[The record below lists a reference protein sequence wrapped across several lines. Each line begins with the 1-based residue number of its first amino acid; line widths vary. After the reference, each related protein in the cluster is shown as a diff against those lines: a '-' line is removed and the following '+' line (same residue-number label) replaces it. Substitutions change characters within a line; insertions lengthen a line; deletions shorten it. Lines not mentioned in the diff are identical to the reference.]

1 MWMSARPALAAIVA
15 ALAVDQAPTNA
26 LGSSARPPVPVA
38 PKDLPAQPAPLMITP
53 SSSPLDLRDYPPDA
67 LRPLLVT
74 PSAKPLDLAQ
84 YLPDESTA
92 MRNGA
97 YGGLPQQ
104 LHTSP
109 RSAPAEQP
117 SILPMAN
124 MYQLDL
130 IYADLFSF
138 SGQSMICGAAAMA
151 NAIQFLRFD
160 RKPPMVNLAKVS
172 VPAGASKED
181 LMRGVFARCRV
192 SRIKGST
199 DVELLACSREFL
211 KQGGYALGGTSLRS
225 MWANVGSRGRMAP
238 QPADLSTVIQLN
250 RAAVLLFGWYTATRN
265 PLNHGWTY
273 TRTGGHFVTLAG
285 YDQARGA
292 RIYISNPLIDYAAL
306 GVEPVSALVLEP
318 VGADIAFAKLG
329 GASSQN
335 LNRVAGRKW
344 QTRDLTAR
352 RIAVLESIL
361 TAGPTTPIRS
371 VGAKG

>member
-1 MWMSARPALAAIVA
+1 MSVRSLLAVIA
-15 ALAVDQAPTNA
+15 ASLAVDSAPSAALTAQAQSPP
-26 LGSSARPPVPVA
+26 SASADRPPP
-38 PKDLPAQPAPLMITP
+38 PAPLQITP
-53 SSSPLDLRDYPPDA
+53 SSSPLNLRDYLPDA
-67 LRPLLVT
+67 LQPLLVT
-74 PSAKPLDLAQ
+74 PSAKPLDLNQ
-84 YLPDESTA
+84 FSPDETTA
-92 MRNGA
+92 MQNGA

-104 LHTSP
+104 LHTAP

-117 SILPMAN
+117 SIKPMAN

-130 IYADLFSF
+130 IYADLFSLT
-138 SGQSMICGAAAMA
+138 GRSMICGAAAMA
-151 NAIQFLRFD
+151 NAIKFLRVS
-160 RKPPMVNLAKVS
+160 RLPPMVDLAKTSVS
-172 VPAGASKED
+172 SSASDQEW
-181 LMRGVFARCRV
+181 MRAAFARCGV
-192 SRIKGST
+192 SRTEGST
-199 DVELLACSREFL
+199 DRELLSCARSFL
-211 KQGGYALGGTSLRS
+211 KEGGYAKAEAALSS
-225 MWANVGSRGRMAP
+225 VWADRGSGRQVAP
-238 QPADLSTVIQLN
+238 QLVDLSAVIQQN

-335 LNRVAGRKW
+335 LNRVAGQKW

-361 TAGPTTPIRS
+361 ATGPTTPIRN
-371 VGAKG
+371 VGA